1 MNSAIPPQVSPLEL
15 VPESIVEPL
24 DFGVVFGRVAPV
36 EIDIGCGD
44 GAFLVEMAR
53 LHTDRDFLGTE
64 RLLGRV
70 RRVCRRAGKLGLR
83 NIRVLQL
90 ESLYTTRYLLP
101 PGSVSVIHVLFPDP
115 WPKRRHNVRRLVQ
128 REFLDAACTALIPG
142 GILNLV
148 TDDAD
153 YAAHMRDVADSHPGF
168 RPAPAPPDLEYPE
181 TDFERRF
188 REQGLSIH
196 RFRLERVFEGL
207 E

>member
-1 MNSAIPPQVSPLEL
+1 MSETLPPQVSPLEL
-15 VPESIVEPL
+15 VPDSIVEPL
-24 DFGVVFGRVAPV
+24 DFEAVFGRKAPL

-53 LHTDRDFLGTE
+53 RHPERDFLGTE

-70 RRVCRRAGKLGLR
+70 RRVCRRAARLGLG
-83 NIRVLQL
+83 NLRVLQL

-128 REFLDAACTALIPG
+128 PEFLDAAQAALVPG
-142 GILNLV
+142 GILSLV
-148 TDDAD
+148 TDDVD
-153 YAAHMRDVADSHPGF
+153 YAGHMREVANAHAGF
-168 RPAPAPPDLEYPE
+168 HAVPEPPDLDYPV

-188 REQGLSIH
+188 RAQGLPIH
-196 RFRLERVFEGL
+196 RLRLQAP
-207 E
+207 

>member
-1 MNSAIPPQVSPLEL
+1 MNDVLPPQVSPLEL

-24 DFGVVFGRVAPV
+24 DFLSVFGRAAPV

-53 LHTDRDFLGTE
+53 RHPERDFLGTE

-70 RRVCRRAGKLGLR
+70 RRVCRRATKRGLGNL
-83 NIRVLQL
+83 RVLQL

-101 PGSVSVIHVLFPDP
+101 PASVSVIHVLFPDP

-128 REFLDAACTALIPG
+128 VEFLDAAKVALVPR

-148 TDDAD
+148 TDDPD
-153 YAAHMRDVADSHPGF
+153 YAAHMRDVAEAHAGF
-168 RPAPAPPDLEYPE
+168 RIVPDPPVLDYPE

-188 REQGLSIH
+188 REQGLPIY
-196 RFRLERVFEGL
+196 RLRLESET
-207 E
+207 